1 MNKDYVYQL
10 INTIN
15 GEIMYVGVTNNP
27 QRRLREHIKSKNL
40 DSSTVTMEIVSR
52 NGDRVTS
59 LREEKDLIKVTGAPL
74 NKKVSDRSLSNLTPR
89 SFTSL
94 GPTKVCRIPVMLTDE
109 VITILSHLDRIH
121 NDNPDKMEKVLEN
134 LIDTLSEL

>member
-1 MNKDYVYQL
+1 MNKEYVYQL
-10 INTIN
+10 INNTN

-40 DSSTVTMEIVSR
+40 DSFTVTMEIVST
-52 NGDRVTS
+52 NDDRLTS
-59 LREEKDLIKVTGAPL
+59 LREEKELIKVTGAPL
-74 NKKVSDRSLSNLTPR
+74 NKKVSDKSLSNLTPR

-109 VITILSHLDRIH
+109 VIIILSHLDRIH
-121 NDNPDKMEKVLEN
+121 NENPDKMDKVLEN